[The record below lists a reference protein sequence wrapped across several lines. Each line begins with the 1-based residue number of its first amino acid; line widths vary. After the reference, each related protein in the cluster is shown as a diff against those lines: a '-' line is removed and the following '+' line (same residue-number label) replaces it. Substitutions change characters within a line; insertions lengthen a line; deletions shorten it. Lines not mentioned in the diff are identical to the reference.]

1 MNNPQITAIYGLYN
15 QDGSGY
21 NSGKAI
27 AFYPIKAAAEAAQ
40 NGNYYLNVCKAE
52 SLRFEDTL
60 YLYKKTLDRK
70 SIKGCVKAFIPTLVY
85 QDYSYNSY
93 YSRDESVYYTDKDSL
108 IELLNDGK
116 QHVIYALWLICDT
129 DDNYHLLVQPEPI
142 TVEKIV
148 MSRELAINHALSKL
162 TDEEKKLLGL

>member
-1 MNNPQITAIYGLYN
+1 MKPQITKIYGLYN

-27 AFYPIKAAAEAAQ
+27 AFYPIKAAAEAAK
-40 NGNYYLNVCKAE
+40 GDNYYLNVYEAE

-60 YLYKKTLDRK
+60 YLYKKTLDKKTIRG
-70 SIKGCVKAFIPTLVY
+70 SIKAFVPTLIY
-85 QDYSYNSY
+85 QDYKYNSY
-93 YSRDESVYYTDKDSL
+93 HSIDESVYYTDKNDLLEL
-108 IELLNDGK
+108 IADGK
-116 QHVIYALWLICDT
+116 QHVIYAYWAICDT
-129 DDNYHLLVQPEPI
+129 DDNYFLLIQPEPI
-142 TVEKIV
+142 TVEKLA